1 MRIQGLSDAD
11 RASQWFSRLLIRLRG
26 SDGVLL
32 GSMPLRVLLCCC
44 DVFIM
49 RPLTVKVNNNLSTL
63 TVCDILIASIP
74 GISAKPKLAKVIRAS
89 DRQNRVDADLSRGT
103 QPQGLS
109 GKAYWR
115 VKRG

>member
-1 MRIQGLSDAD
+1 MRIQGLSDA
-11 RASQWFSRLLIRLRG
+11 ASRFTVVLSPLIRLLG

-63 TVCDILIASIP
+63 TVCEQEKN
-74 GISAKPKLAKVIRAS
+74 SACLLP
-89 DRQNRVDADLSRGT
+89 
-103 QPQGLS
+103 
-109 GKAYWR
+109 
-115 VKRG
+115 

>member
-1 MRIQGLSDAD
+1 MRIQGLSDAY
-11 RASQWFSRLLIRLRG
+11 RASQWLSRLLIRLRG

-63 TVCDILIASIP
+63 TICEQEKN
-74 GISAKPKLAKVIRAS
+74 SAFLLP
-89 DRQNRVDADLSRGT
+89 
-103 QPQGLS
+103 
-109 GKAYWR
+109 
-115 VKRG
+115 

>member
-1 MRIQGLSDAD
+1 MRLVAIGCTRPEDRLGGVRFVRIQGAFVAGAA

-26 SDGVLL
+26 SDGALL

-63 TVCDILIASIP
+63 TVCEQEKN
-74 GISAKPKLAKVIRAS
+74 SACL
-89 DRQNRVDADLSRGT
+89 L
-103 QPQGLS
+103 L
-109 GKAYWR
+109 
-115 VKRG
+115 